1 MRRAQELLP
10 LLLLAA
16 CASTSSDSAP
26 PTPRPCRGVVLLLA
40 DDLGAGELSSA
51 GHPHIATPHL
61 DALAED
67 GLTLTRFNAA
77 APVCSPTRASVLTGR
92 HPVRTATFAW
102 GHDLPAAETTLP
114 ELLAARGVRT
124 AHFGKWHLGSV
135 RAGEPTS
142 PGAQGYDTWAAAPN
156 FFDLDPDLS
165 VNGQVVPHEGE
176 GSEVIT
182 ERAVAFLR
190 EVADADE
197 PFFVTIW
204 FGSPHDPHDALPED
218 LAAQAGAPESARA
231 YCAEINVM
239 DRCLGRLRAE
249 LETLGVADET
259 LLWFTSD
266 NGPRP
271 PKALARADSTA
282 GLRGAKGTLWEGGLR
297 VPSILRWPAASPP
310 GRTIDAPCGTVDL
323 LPTIAAVLDAPAPTE
338 DLDGTSLL
346 PLLVGDASELPPRG
360 LGFWTVPVR
369 GRPQHGDRILAA
381 MARGEVHPEETP
393 PVVDSA
399 LLSGESLP
407 GRAAWIRGR
416 HKLHSIPV
424 DGTRRLEL
432 YDLVADP
439 AEKADLA
446 EAEPELVSE
455 LAAELEDWRRSA
467 SADARAHLDR
477 AR

>member
-1 MRRAQELLP
+1 MRSVLSP
-10 LLLLAA
+10 SSLLLLAA
-16 CASTSSDSAP
+16 CASTPGDPGSS
-26 PTPRPCRGVVLLLA
+26 TPRPCRGVVLLLA

-67 GLTLTRFNAA
+67 GATFTRFNAA

-102 GHDLPAAETTLP
+102 GHDLPSAETTLP

-142 PGAQGYDTWAAAPN
+142 PGGQGYETWAAAPN

-165 VNGQVVPHEGE
+165 VDGEVVPHEGE

-182 ERAVAFLR
+182 ERAAAFLR
-190 EVADADE
+190 EVADAGA

-231 YCAEINVM
+231 YCAEIAAM
-239 DRCLGRLRAE
+239 DRCVGRVRAE
-249 LETLGVADET
+249 LEALGLAEET

-271 PKALARADSTA
+271 PKALVRADSTG
-282 GLRGAKGTLWEGGLR
+282 GLRGLKGTLWEGGLR
-297 VPSILRWPAASPP
+297 VPSILRWPAASAP
-310 GRTIDAPCGTVDL
+310 GRAIDAPCGTVDL
-323 LPTIAAVLDAPAPTE
+323 LPTIAAAFDAPAPTE
-338 DLDGTSLL
+338 GLDGTSLL
-346 PLLVGDASELPPRG
+346 PLLSGDASELPPRG

-393 PVVDSA
+393 PSVDA
-399 LLSGESLP
+399 TLLSGEALP
-407 GRAAWIRGR
+407 GRAAWVRGR
-416 HKLHSIPV
+416 FKLHSIPAE
-424 DGTRRLEL
+424 GTRRLEL
-432 YDLVADP
+432 YDLAADP
-439 AEKADLA
+439 GEREDLA
-446 EAEPELVSE
+446 DAEPALTSE
-455 LAAELEDWRRSA
+455 LAAELEGWRR
-467 SADARAHLDR
+467 
-477 AR
+477 

>member
-1 MRRAQELLP
+1 MRRVRNLCP
-10 LLLLAA
+10 LLLLVA
-16 CASTSSDSAP
+16 CASTSGDVASSK
-26 PTPRPCRGVVLLLA
+26 PRPCRGVVLLLA

-61 DALAED
+61 DALARD

-92 HPVRTATFAW
+92 HPVRTTTFAW
-102 GHDLPAAETTLP
+102 GHDLPPAETTLP
-114 ELLAARGVRT
+114 ELLTARGVRT

-135 RAGEPTS
+135 RAGLPTS
-142 PGAQGYDTWAAAPN
+142 PGGQGYATWAAAPN

-165 VNGQVVPHEGE
+165 VNGRVVSHEGE

-182 ERAVAFLR
+182 ARALSFLR
-190 EVADADE
+190 EVADADT

-204 FGSPHDPHDALPED
+204 FGSPHNPHEALPED
-218 LAAQAGAPESARA
+218 LAAQAAAPESARA
-231 YCAEINVM
+231 YCAEIAAV
-239 DRCLGRLRAE
+239 DRCVGRVRAE

-271 PKALARADSTA
+271 PKALARTDSTA
-282 GLRGAKGTLWEGGLR
+282 GLRGIKGTLWEGGLR

-310 GRTIDAPCGTVDL
+310 GRTVDAPCGTIDL
-323 LPTIAAVLDAPAPTE
+323 LPTIAAALDAPAPTE
-338 DLDGTSLL
+338 GLDGTSLL
-346 PLLVGDASELPPRG
+346 PLLRGDANELPPRG

-381 MARGEVHPEETP
+381 MARGEAHPEETP
-393 PVVDSA
+393 PSVDA
-399 LLSGESLP
+399 ELLSRESLP

-416 HKLHSIPV
+416 YKLHSIPAE
-424 DGTRRLEL
+424 GTRRLEL
-432 YDLVADP
+432 YDLAADP
-439 AEKADLA
+439 GEEEDLA
-446 EAEPELVSE
+446 DAEPELASE
-455 LAAELEDWRRSA
+455 LAAELEAWRRSA
-467 SADARAHLDR
+467 AADARAHLGGR
-477 AR
+477 R

>member
-1 MRRAQELLP
+1 MRRVPQLCP

-16 CASTSSDSAP
+16 CASTPGEAISSTSP
-26 PTPRPCRGVVLLLA
+26 PCRGVVLLLA

-61 DALAED
+61 DALAKG

-92 HPVRTATFAW
+92 HPVRTTTFAW
-102 GHDLPAAETTLP
+102 GHDLPPAETTLP
-114 ELLAARGVRT
+114 ELLAAEGVRT

-142 PGAQGYDTWAAAPN
+142 PGGQGYGTWAAAPN

-165 VNGQVVPHEGE
+165 VNGRVASHEGE

-182 ERAVAFLR
+182 EHAVAFLR
-190 EVADADE
+190 EVAKADA

-218 LAAQAGAPESARA
+218 LARQAGAPESTRA
-231 YCAEINVM
+231 YCAEIAAM
-239 DRCLGRLRAE
+239 DRCVGLVRAE
-249 LETLGVADET
+249 LEALGVANET

-297 VPSILRWPAASPP
+297 VPSILRWPAAVAP
-310 GRTIDAPCGTVDL
+310 GRTVGAPCGTVDL
-323 LPTIAAVLDAPAPTE
+323 LPTIAAVLGSSAPAE
-338 DLDGTSLL
+338 GLDGTSLM
-346 PLLVGDASELPPRG
+346 PLLTGDADRSPSRG

-393 PVVDSA
+393 PSVDAELMSR
-399 LLSGESLP
+399 ESLP

-416 HKLHSIPV
+416 YKLHSIPAE
-424 DGTRRLEL
+424 GRRRFEL

-439 AEKADLA
+439 GETEDLA
-446 EAEPELVSE
+446 DFEPAVVSR
-455 LAAELEDWRRSA
+455 LAAELEEWRRSA
-467 SADARAHLDR
+467 AADARGHLGG